1 MYFEID
7 NYNALREALH
17 TLCSGLVQR
26 DVPPETVYD
35 SKLVADELLSNALR
49 HGVGKAFFSVAVEG
63 DVISLSVR
71 SLHAFRPPDE
81 SILVSLES
89 ESGRGLY
96 LVDRIVETRGYSEE
110 AGTSVIIRIKK
121 E

>member
-7 NYNALREALH
+7 DYNALKAALN
-17 TLCSGLVQR
+17 TLCTGLVQN
-26 DVPPETVYD
+26 DVPQETVYD

-49 HGVGKAFFSVAVEG
+49 HGGGKAYFSVAIEG

-81 SILVSLES
+81 SFLVNKEA

-110 AGTSVIIRIKK
+110 GGTSVIIRIRK
-121 E
+121 

>member
-7 NYNALREALH
+7 DYNALKAALN

-26 DVPPETVYD
+26 DVPQETVYD

-49 HGVGKAFFSVAVEG
+49 HGGGKAFFSVDVED

-71 SLHAFRPPDE
+71 SLHSFRPPEE
-81 SILVSLES
+81 SFLVNMEA

-96 LVDRIVETRGYSEE
+96 LVDRIVEARGYSEE
-110 AGTSVIIRIKK
+110 GGTSVIIRIRK
-121 E
+121 

>member
-7 NYNALREALH
+7 SFNALREALN
-17 TLCSGLVQR
+17 TLCTGLMQQH
-26 DVPPETVYD
+26 VPQDTVYD

-49 HGVGKAFFSVAVEG
+49 HGGGKAFFSVDVDG
-63 DVISLSVR
+63 DSISLSVR

-81 SILVSLES
+81 SILVGKEA

-96 LVDRIVETRGYSEE
+96 LIDTIAETRRYSEDR
-110 AGTSVIIRIKK
+110 GTSVIIRIRKS
-121 E
+121 